1 MNAAAR
7 SSGRSRAEQSRQ
19 VMVGSTVV
27 TAALIGLMVKAVAG
41 MRGQTVRELVR
52 GADGTG
58 GLPAGVR

>member
-7 SSGRSRAEQSRQ
+7 SSVRSRTEQSRQ

-52 GADGTG
+52 GG
-58 GLPAGVR
+58 